1 MNATNTT
8 GDPITL
14 EEAALAYE
22 KSVDDWL
29 YAAEALRHNAQLL
42 NDVIRA
48 AEPGPCTPSMVTV
61 RARLY
66 ARGNDDPDAEPV
78 AVHQWTLSDADLDA
92 LEKDFPEGW
101 ASFPE
106 GWARVDGDIDT
117 YIIAAVDDLLYAG
130 YDPDTLINSTT
141 SPVPVEVRTHD
152 GPVRLTTLSVEE
164 HSL

>member
-8 GDPITL
+8 EDTVTL
-14 EEAALAYE
+14 EEAAAAYE

-48 AEPGPCTPSMVTV
+48 GGPGPCAPSMVTV
-61 RARLY
+61 QARLY
-66 ARGNDDPDAEPV
+66 ARDSNDPEAEPV
-78 AVHQWTLSDADLDA
+78 AVHQWTLSDGDLGA
-92 LEKDFPEGW
+92 LEKDFPV
-101 ASFPE
+101 
-106 GWARVDGDIDT
+106 GWARVDGDIET

-130 YDPDTLINSTT
+130 YDPDALINSTT

-152 GPVRLTTLSVEE
+152 GPIRLTTLSIEE
-164 HSL
+164 HGL

>member
-1 MNATNTT
+1 MSTTNTT
-8 GDPITL
+8 GDPVTL

-29 YAAEALRHNAQLL
+29 YAADALRYNAQLL
-42 NDVIRA
+42 NDVIDA

-66 ARGNDDPDAEPV
+66 ARGSDDPDAEPV
-78 AVHQWTLSDADLDA
+78 AVHQWTLSDADLGT
-92 LEKDFPEGW
+92 LEKD
-101 ASFPE
+101 FPE

-152 GPVRLTTLSVEE
+152 GPIRLTTLSVEE
-164 HSL
+164 HGL

>member
-1 MNATNTT
+1 MNDTNTT
-8 GDPITL
+8 GDPVTL
-14 EEAALAYE
+14 EEAAAAYE

-29 YAAEALRHNAQLL
+29 YAAEALRYNAQLL
-42 NDVIRA
+42 NDVINA
-48 AEPGPCTPSMVTV
+48 AEPGPCAPSMVTV

-66 ARGNDDPDAEPV
+66 ARGNDDPEAEPV

-92 LEKDFPEGW
+92 LEKD
-101 ASFPE
+101 FPE

-141 SPVPVEVRTHD
+141 SPVPVEVRAHD
-152 GPVRLTTLSVEE
+152 GPVRLATLSLEE
-164 HSL
+164 HGL

>member
-8 GDPITL
+8 DETVTL
-14 EEAALAYE
+14 EEAAAAYG

-48 AEPGPCTPSMVTV
+48 GGPGPCAPSMVEV

-66 ARGNDDPDAEPV
+66 ARGNDDPEAEPI
-78 AVHQWTLSDADLDA
+78 AVHQWTLSDADLSA

-101 ASFPE
+101 A
-106 GWARVDGDIDT
+106 GVDGDIET
-117 YIIAAVDDLLYAG
+117 HIIAAVDDLLYAG

-152 GPVRLTTLSVEE
+152 GPVRLATLSLEE
-164 HSL
+164 HGL

>member
-1 MNATNTT
+1 MNATNPT

-29 YAAEALRHNAQLL
+29 YAAEALRHNARLL
-42 NDVIRA
+42 NNAIDA
-48 AEPGPCTPSMVTV
+48 GGPGPCTPSMVTV

-66 ARGNDDPDAEPV
+66 ARGNDDPEAEPV

-92 LEKDFPEGW
+92 LEKD
-101 ASFPE
+101 FPE

-141 SPVPVEVRTHD
+141 SPVPVEVRAHD
-152 GPVRLTTLSVEE
+152 GPVRLATLSLEE
-164 HSL
+164 HGL

>member
-1 MNATNTT
+1 MNAMNTT
-8 GDPITL
+8 GDPVTL
-14 EEAALAYE
+14 EEATLAYE

-29 YAAEALRHNAQLL
+29 YAADALRHNAQLL

-66 ARGNDDPDAEPV
+66 SRGNDDPDAEPV

-101 ASFPE
+101 A
-106 GWARVDGDIDT
+106 RVDGDIDT
-117 YIIAAVDDLLYAG
+117 YVIAAVDDLLYAG

-141 SPVPVEVRTHD
+141 SPVPVEVRAHD
-152 GPVRLTTLSVEE
+152 GPVRLTTLSLEE
-164 HSL
+164 HGL

>member
-8 GDPITL
+8 EGPTTL

-29 YAAEALRHNAQLL
+29 YAADALRHNAQLL
-42 NDVIRA
+42 NNVIRA
-48 AEPGPCTPSMVTV
+48 AEPGPCTPSVVTV

-66 ARGNDDPDAEPV
+66 ARGNDDPEAEPV
-78 AVHQWTLSDADLDA
+78 GVHKWTLSDADLDT
-92 LEKDFPEGW
+92 LGED
-101 ASFPE
+101 FPE
-106 GWARVDGDIDT
+106 GWARVDGDIET
-117 YIIAAVDDLLYAG
+117 YVIAAVDDLLCAG

-141 SPVPVEVRTHD
+141 SPVPVEVRTHN

-164 HSL
+164 HGL